1 MTSFLVHILQAKR
14 RRGRTPTPGRYLGLR
29 TVSGKIVIPSSNGVV
44 HLACVWNRRRDAH
57 THTHS
62 HSHSMTLS
70 HGLS

>member
-1 MTSFLVHILQAKR
+1 MTSFLIYILQAKR

-29 TVSGKIVIPSSNGVV
+29 TVSGKIVIPSSIGVV
-44 HLACVWNRRRDAH
+44 HLACVWNRRRDTS

-62 HSHSMTLS
+62 KTLS